1 MRRQVIN
8 FLRKLVTNYNWNCA
22 DAQAGHYIIRE
33 TLIMKNIKFKQLWKD
48 GLPAIYFPALLFY
61 LECIF
66 RIFVIRTAPSATFIL
81 TFFMCITAGAVLGIV
96 CGLFKPRINRILSVI
111 FSVLAVLIF
120 AVQTVYMGV
129 FQTPLVLFGV
139 GGAGQVLQFM
149 DIIVSTIISRLL
161 PLLLM
166 IAAPVAA
173 QLAMVHFHIEF
184 RKYPPKV
191 LPFFAVPV
199 FVPMLIIFI
208 SLTLGGKSAGSA
220 YSVYYYERPGTLVL
234 NRFGLLACTKN
245 DIKSLIFPE
254 SASLVSYS
262 MSSLQETLDE
272 REEDTA
278 ATNGTGSAMANKD
291 TGNVGSGTLDTP
303 SETVVETE
311 APVIIEPNVMDI
323 DFNALAQS
331 ETDANYKAM
340 NEYFSSVN
348 PTYTNEYTGMFEGY
362 NLIFL
367 TAESFSPYVIDPELT
382 PTLYKLANEGFVFNN
397 FYNPVWGVS
406 TSDGEYVNCQSL
418 IPKSGVWSMAK
429 SGKNWLP
436 FTMGN
441 QFWPLGYKT
450 LAYHNHSYD
459 YYDRDISHP
468 NLGYTY
474 KGYGS
479 GLDVTYVWPESDL
492 EMMELTIP
500 EYINEDHFSIYYMTV
515 SGHMPYSWGGN
526 AMATKHK
533 DAVAD
538 LPYSDNVKG
547 YLACHME
554 LDKALEYLLDELEK
568 AGKLD
573 NTVIVMGADHYPYG
587 LESSEL
593 AELAGHEVEKNF
605 ELYKSSLILW
615 NAGMADEPVQVD
627 KYCSSMDILPTISN
641 LFGLEYDSRLLIGRD
656 ILSDSTPL
664 VIFSN
669 KSWITNKAFYNS
681 QTGEVTPVKEGDT
694 VSDAYVQ
701 AIHQQVA
708 DKFTFSRYILDYN
721 YYEYLF
727 GRPEN
732 PAETEDDTVGESE
745 TVSDTQ
751 ADEHDAGTGGSA
763 SATKSK

>member
-1 MRRQVIN
+1 MNQ
-8 FLRKLVTNYNWNCA
+8 
-22 DAQAGHYIIRE
+22 
-33 TLIMKNIKFKQLWKD
+33 MKIKQKARDWI
-48 GLPAIYFPALLFY
+48 PALYFPALLIY

-66 RIFVIRTAPSATFIL
+66 RIFVIKAAPPATFIL
-81 TFFMCITAGAVLGIV
+81 TLLMCVALGSIPGLI
-96 CGLFKPRINRILSVI
+96 CGLFKPRINRILSVV
-111 FSVLAVLIF
+111 FTVLAVLIF
-120 AVQTVYMGV
+120 VVQTVYMGV
-129 FQTPLVLFGV
+129 FQTPMVLSGV

-149 DIIVSTIISRLL
+149 DIIISTIVSHLLPLILMIGAPIAGQLVMIHLHMEFRKYRLKELPIFAIPVLL
-161 PLLLM
+161 PLL
-166 IAAPVAA
+166 
-173 QLAMVHFHIEF
+173 
-184 RKYPPKV
+184 
-191 LPFFAVPV
+191 
-199 FVPMLIIFI
+199 IIFI
-208 SLTLGGKSAGSA
+208 TLTAGGKNAGSA
-220 YSVYYYERPGTLVL
+220 YSIYYYERPGTLVL

-245 DIKSLIFPE
+245 DIKMLLFPD
-254 SASLVSYS
+254 SASISSYT
-262 MSSLQETLDE
+262 MSALQETLDE
-272 REEDTA
+272 REEETTA
-278 ATNGTGSAMANKD
+278 ALSGSDGNAPSYSADSTPSGSGGAQADSNSAGAVGSA
-291 TGNVGSGTLDTP
+291 LP
-303 SETVVETE
+303 ESETETE

-323 DFNALAQS
+323 DFKALAQT
-331 ETDANYKAM
+331 ETDPTYKTMA
-340 NEYFSSVN
+340 EYFSTVN

-367 TAESFSPYVIDPELT
+367 SAESFSPYVIDKELT

-406 TSDGEYVNCQSL
+406 TSDGEYVNCQGL

-441 QFWPLGYKT
+441 QFLQLGYET

-547 YLACHME
+547 YIACHME
-554 LDKALEYLLDELEK
+554 LDQALEYLLDELEK
-568 AGKLD
+568 AGKLE

-587 LESSEL
+587 LEASEL
-593 AELAGHEVEKNF
+593 AELAGHEVEQNF

-615 NAGMADEPVQVD
+615 NAGMADNPVQVD
-627 KYCSSMDILPTISN
+627 KYCSSLDIIPTVSN
-641 LFGLEYDSRLLIGRD
+641 LFGLEYDSRLLMGRD

-681 QTGEVTPVKEGDT
+681 RTGEVTPVNEGDT
-694 VSDAYVQ
+694 VSETYVQ
-701 AIHQQVA
+701 AIHQRVA
-708 DKFTFSRYILDYN
+708 DKFTFSTYILDTN
-721 YYEYLF
+721 YYEHLF
-727 GRPEN
+727 GRPET
-732 PAETEDDTVGESE
+732 PPETDETENETVMDSGADSASE
-745 TVSDTQ
+745 T
-751 ADEHDAGTGGSA
+751 ADETES
-763 SATKSK
+763 